1 MTFLQ
6 NRWKSFSALIP
17 AAAMAFLD
25 QTILP
30 VALPTI
36 QIEFQAS
43 DTALQWSIDAYLLM
57 IAVFVL
63 AGGKLGDRIGHRRN
77 LMMGISGF
85 IICSILC
92 GLSTN
97 ITMLIIA
104 RAFQGISAA
113 LIFPSQTALV
123 ARIFPLKHRGKATGM
138 IVSISSLF
146 MILGPL
152 VGGYF
157 TQAASWHWIF
167 WINLPI
173 GLIGLWLIGSF
184 LPPSE
189 PGKGKI
195 DLPGF
200 FFFAIGSSSL
210 TISFMEAAD
219 WGWISLKTLVAFLI
233 TAIAGFLLL
242 RRERYSLHPF
252 LDLTLFKRPVYSAIN
267 INVTIIQFIIMI
279 TVSRIIYIQEILG
292 YSPLQTGMIAF
303 ASSSPIFF
311 FAPIAG
317 FLSDRYSPKLPI
329 AIGYLSLIYSFMW
342 LGFFSTPSLFS
353 LLLPLTAF
361 GAGLPLIF
369 TPSYSSALASVSPQK
384 SGVAMGI
391 ILTFRMLGGTIG
403 LALIQLFISSVE
415 RSEMPKMGERLAKIS
430 AFSNVHFALGFL
442 LMIAFAVTFVL
453 HNRKSAHH
461 LPETPAEGWD

>member
-36 QIEFQAS
+36 QTEFQAS
-43 DTALQWSIDAYLLM
+43 DTALQWSIDAYLLT

-77 LMMGISGF
+77 LMTGISGF
-85 IICSILC
+85 IICSAIC

-123 ARIFPLKHRGKATGM
+123 AQIFPLKNRGKATGM

-157 TQAASWHWIF
+157 TQVASWHWIF

-173 GLIGLWLIGSF
+173 GLIGLWLIRSF
-184 LPPSE
+184 LPASE

-200 FFFAIGSSSL
+200 FFFAIGSSAL
-210 TISFMEAAD
+210 TISFMEAGN
-219 WGWISLKTLVAFLI
+219 WGWISSKTMIAFLI

-242 RRERYSLHPF
+242 RREHHTPHPF
-252 LDLTLFKRPVYSAIN
+252 LDLTLFKRPVYAAIN
-267 INVTIIQFIIMI
+267 INVTIIQFIMMI
-279 TVSRIIYIQEILG
+279 SVSRIIYIQEILG

-303 ASSSPIFF
+303 VSGSPIFF

-353 LLLPLTAF
+353 LLLSLTAF

-369 TPSYSSALASVSPQK
+369 TPSYSSALASVPPQK

-391 ILTFRMLGGTIG
+391 ILTLRMLGGTVG
-403 LALIQLFISSVE
+403 LALIQLFIGSVE
-415 RSEMPKMGERLAKIS
+415 RSEMPKMGERLAKVS

>member
-36 QIEFQAS
+36 QAEFQAS
-43 DTALQWSIDAYLLM
+43 DTALQWSIDAYLLT

-63 AGGKLGDRIGHRRN
+63 VGGKLGDRIGYRKS
-77 LMMGISGF
+77 LMMGICGF
-85 IICSILC
+85 TICSVIC
-92 GLSTN
+92 GMSTS
-97 ITMLIIA
+97 ITMLIVA
-104 RAFQGISAA
+104 RALQGVSAA

-123 ARIFPLKHRGKATGM
+123 AQIFPLKHRGKATGM

-152 VGGYF
+152 VGGYL
-157 TQAASWHWIF
+157 TQIASWHWIF

-173 GLIGLWLIGSF
+173 GIIGLWLIGSF
-184 LPPSE
+184 LPASE

-200 FFFAIGSSSL
+200 FFFAIGSSAL
-210 TISFMEAAD
+210 TISFMEAGN
-219 WGWISLKTLVAFLI
+219 WGWISSKIIVACII
-233 TAIAGFLLL
+233 TVIAGLLLL
-242 RRERYSLHPF
+242 RREHHTPHPF
-252 LDLTLFKRPVYSAIN
+252 LDLTLFKRPIYSAIT

-279 TVSRIIYIQEILG
+279 TVSRIIYLQEILG

-303 ASSSPIFF
+303 ASSSPMFF

-317 FLSDRYSPKLPI
+317 FLSDRYTPKLPI
-329 AIGYLSLIYSFMW
+329 AIGYLCLIYSFIW

-353 LLLPLTAF
+353 LLLSLTAF
-361 GAGLPLIF
+361 GAGIPLIF
-369 TPSYSSALASVSPQK
+369 TPSYSSALASVPLQK
-384 SGVAMGI
+384 SGVAMGVI
-391 ILTFRMLGGTIG
+391 VTLRMLGGTIG

-415 RSEMPKMGERLAKIS
+415 RSEAPKIGERLAKIS

-442 LMIAFAVTFVL
+442 LMVAFAVTFVL